1 MTRSLGRAAQIV
13 WVLVA
18 ALILL
23 GRGYVEARAERLGSC
38 RENAIIVFDA
48 SGSMGATYQVERKI
62 EVARRAVAEVL
73 PDIAR
78 WRPTGLVTY
87 SGGPASTCDDVVL
100 RVSPSHNTSRRIIAE
115 LAQLL
120 PKGPTALSSSVQLA
134 AQTLERM
141 GTSGD
146 IVLIT
151 DGHETCMQSAC
162 DLARHLRQREAR
174 IRVHTIGF
182 RLEGPGIRE
191 LLCLSNQTGG
201 MHSTAHDL
209 TSLRNSLRRTLS
221 CPRVSTLVTPS
232 RSPLQ
237 TDVRSASNE

>member
-1 MTRSLGRAAQIV
+1 MAT
-13 WVLVA
+13 
-18 ALILL
+18 LILL
-23 GRGYVEARAERLGSC
+23 GWGHAEARAERLRHC
-38 RENAIIVFDA
+38 QENAIIVFDA
-48 SGSMGATYQVERKI
+48 SGSMGATYRVDRKI
-62 EVARRAVAEVL
+62 EVARRAIADVL

-87 SGGPASTCDDVVL
+87 SGGPASTCNDVVL
-100 RVSPSHNTSRRIIAE
+100 RVPPSHNTSGRIIAE

-120 PKGPTALSSSVQLA
+120 PRGPTALSSSVQLA

-162 DLARHLRQREAR
+162 DLARHLRRRETR
-174 IRVHTIGF
+174 VRVHTIGF
-182 RLEGPGIRE
+182 RLKGPGLQE
-191 LLCLSNQTGG
+191 LLCLSHQTGG

-209 TSLRNSLRRTLS
+209 TSLRDSLRRTLS
-221 CPRVSTLVTPS
+221 CPRVSTLTTPS
-232 RSPLQ
+232 RSPPQ
-237 TDVRSASNE
+237 VDVRSASNE